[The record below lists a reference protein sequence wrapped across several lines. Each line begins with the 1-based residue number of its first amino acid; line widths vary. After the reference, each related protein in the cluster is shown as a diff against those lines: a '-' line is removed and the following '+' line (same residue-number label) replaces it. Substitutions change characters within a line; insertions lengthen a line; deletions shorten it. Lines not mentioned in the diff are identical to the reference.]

1 MVRSRLKMAMRW
13 LWSECS
19 YDGRCSAV
27 ARQDVVVNSDVLSG
41 AVTLTLRSGDDIDLN
56 ADVIT
61 GGGSVY
67 LTATNDTVDA
77 IRGVDMQGGTFIR
90 TSGGNVRVLADNE
103 GDILL
108 SQIDAGAGDVSLL
121 AEGSILDNEFAVN
134 VRAMRCGWWLMRL

>member
-1 MVRSRLKMAMRW
+1 MGASGCRGELGHF
-13 LWSECS
+13 E
-19 YDGRCSAV
+19 
-27 ARQDVVVNSDVLSG
+27 RQWPRDT
-41 AVTLTLRSGDDIDLN
+41 AIGDDIDLN

-67 LTATNDTVDA
+67 FTATNDTVDA
-77 IRGVDMQGGTFIR
+77 IRGVDMQGGTLIR

-134 VRAMRCGWWLMRL
+134 VRADALRMVADAA